1 MKRRGDTSIYT
12 DTARRAGR
20 RLGGKRKLVRAVGAV
35 ASVAL
40 ALTVTST
47 AWASLSATGTQA
59 PIGSGSH
66 LLTVT
71 NTGSEVITSFA
82 VEVGEGFSG
91 VATNLVPHPACEFGT
106 PASSSIQCTV
116 TIAPGAMTRMCYTG
130 PALGELDLTPGKSS
144 GSGTWGLLR
153 GAGGGSGFGLTIS
166 PSPAVASCP
175 LPNFKAGSG
184 TSTWSHALC
193 ESTYNAW
200 TKKNK
205 HATRSQEKAEANKL
219 HKTHGCPLSIPK

>member
-1 MKRRGDTSIYT
+1 MKRRGDTSI

-20 RLGGKRKLVRAVGAV
+20 RLGGKRKLVRTVGAV

-40 ALTVTST
+40 ALTVTSP

-59 PIGSGSH
+59 PIGSRSH

-91 VATNLVPHPACEFGT
+91 VATNVVPHPACEFGT

-116 TIAPGAMTRMCYTG
+116 TIAPGAMTQMCYTG

-153 GAGGGSGFGLTIS
+153 GAGGGSGFSLTIS

-184 TSTWSHALC
+184 TRTWSHALC

-219 HKTHGCPLSIPK
+219 HKTHGCPLSILK

>member
-1 MKRRGDTSIYT
+1 MERRGGTSI
-12 DTARRAGR
+12 DTTRRAGR
-20 RLGGKRKLVRAVGAV
+20 GLGGKRKLLGAAVGAV

-40 ALTVTST
+40 ALIVTSP

-71 NTGSEVITSFA
+71 NTGSEAITSFA

-91 VATNLVPHPACEFGT
+91 VATNIVPHPACEFGA
-106 PASSSIQCTV
+106 PSSSSIQCTV
-116 TIAPGAMTRMCYTG
+116 TIAPGSMTRMCYTG

-144 GSGTWGLLR
+144 GSGTWGLLD
-153 GAGGGSGFGLTIS
+153 GAGGVSGFSLTIS

-175 LPNFKAGSG
+175 LPNFKAGSR
-184 TSTWSHALC
+184 TSTWSHTLC
-193 ESTYNAW
+193 ESAFNAW

-205 HATRSQEKAEANKL
+205 HATSSQEKAEAHKL
-219 HKTHGCPLSIPK
+219 HKTHGCPLSVLK

>member
-1 MKRRGDTSIYT
+1 M
-12 DTARRAGR
+12 
-20 RLGGKRKLVRAVGAV
+20 LVGTVGVV

-40 ALTVTST
+40 ALIVTSP
-47 AWASLSATGTQA
+47 AWASLSATGMQA

-71 NTGSEVITSFA
+71 NTGSEAITSFS
-82 VEVGEGFSG
+82 VEVGESFSG
-91 VATNLVPHPACEFGT
+91 VATNVVPHPACEFGT
-106 PASSSIQCTV
+106 PASSSIQCTI

-130 PALGELDLTPGKSS
+130 PALGELDLTPGQSS
-144 GSGTWGLLR
+144 GSGTWGLLH
-153 GAGGGSGFGLTIS
+153 GASGVSGFSLTIS

-193 ESTYNAW
+193 ESTFNAW

-205 HATRSQEKAEANKL
+205 HATRSQEKAEAHKL
-219 HKTHGCPLSIPK
+219 HKMHGCPLSIPK